1 VFAPTY
7 SVRALPSLLNK
18 GRCDGEHPPPDGVTN
33 EELRIETASV
43 MRELGHE
50 FVGRTL
56 SDHELEAVGQ
66 KVRSLLDEVR
76 TAPPRV
82 RELSRD
88 RLQEFTLTIPTF
100 DEIGQGQRFSDSIV
114 AGAANP
120 MGLAAQLWRDG
131 DVACMQV
138 TLGKAFEGA
147 PGRAHGGVVAALL
160 DEVMGLMNMI
170 HGAMAYTAQLDIS
183 YLAPTPVGE
192 PIIAR
197 AWLARQDGR
206 KQFVEATLH
215 ADQLLV
221 ARAKALFISIDRST
235 FLEEILAAED

>member
-1 VFAPTY
+1 MA
-7 SVRALPSLLNK
+7 ASL
-18 GRCDGEHPPPDGVTN
+18 
-33 EELRIETASV
+33 

-50 FVGRTL
+50 FVGRALSDEQLSTL
-56 SDHELEAVGQ
+56 STELRRLLVRAREA
-66 KVRSLLDEVR
+66 S
-76 TAPPRV
+76 PRV
-82 RELSRD
+82 RELSRN
-88 RLQEFTLTIPTF
+88 RLEEFTLTIPRF
-100 DEIGQGQRFSDSIV
+100 DEIGERQLFSDSFV

-138 TLGKAFEGA
+138 TLGNAFEGA

-160 DEVMGLMNMI
+160 DEVMGLMNVI
-170 HGAMAYTAQLDIS
+170 HGAMAFTAQLDVT

-197 AWLARQDGR
+197 AWLERQDNR

-215 ADQLLV
+215 ANDLMV
-221 ARAKALFISIDRST
+221 ARARALFISIDRAT
-235 FLEEILAAED
+235 FLEQLLIPED

>member
-1 VFAPTY
+1 
-7 SVRALPSLLNK
+7 
-18 GRCDGEHPPPDGVTN
+18 VTN
-33 EELRIETASV
+33 EEQRIVAAAL

-56 SDHELEAVGQ
+56 SDEQLSTLSTEL
-66 KVRSLLDEVR
+66 RPLLE
-76 TAPPRV
+76 RV
-82 RELSRD
+82 REAPVRVHEFSRD
-88 RLQEFTLTIPTF
+88 RLEEFTLTIPTF
-100 DEIGQGQRFSDSIV
+100 EERGERQLFSDSIV

-147 PGRAHGGVVAALL
+147 PGRAHGGVIAALL
-160 DEVMGLMNMI
+160 DEVMGLMNVI
-170 HGAMAYTAQLDIS
+170 HGAMAFTAQLDIT

-197 AWLARQDGR
+197 AWLARKDNR

-215 ADQLLV
+215 ANDLMV
-221 ARAKALFISIDRST
+221 ASAKALFISIDRAT
-235 FLEEILAAED
+235 FLEQILTPED

>member
-1 VFAPTY
+1 
-7 SVRALPSLLNK
+7 
-18 GRCDGEHPPPDGVTN
+18 
-33 EELRIETASV
+33 

-56 SDHELEAVGQ
+56 NDDQLVNLERT
-66 KVRSLLDEVR
+66 VRALLDDAR
-76 TAPPRV
+76 TAPPRI

-88 RLQEFTLTIPTF
+88 RLEEFTLTIPTVE
-100 DEIGQGQRFSDSIV
+100 EIGERQLFSDSVV

-131 DVACMQV
+131 DVACMRV

-160 DEVMGLMNMI
+160 DEVMGLMNVI
-170 HGAMAYTAQLDIS
+170 HGAMAFTAQLDIT
-183 YLAPTPVGE
+183 YVAPTPVGE
-192 PIIAR
+192 PILAR
-197 AWLARQDGR
+197 AWLARQDNR

-215 ADQLLV
+215 AGDRLV
-221 ARAKALFISIDRST
+221 ASAKALFISVDRAT
-235 FLEEILAAED
+235 FHAQTLTAEE

>member
-1 VFAPTY
+1 M
-7 SVRALPSLLNK
+7 
-18 GRCDGEHPPPDGVTN
+18 TN
-33 EELRIETASV
+33 EELRIGAASL
-43 MRELGHE
+43 MRQLGHE

-56 SDHELEAVGQ
+56 SDDELETLS
-66 KVRSLLDEVR
+66 RTMRTLLDEVR

-82 RELSRD
+82 RALSRD
-88 RLQEFTLTIPTF
+88 RLEEFTLTIPTF
-100 DEIGQGQRFSDSIV
+100 DEIGERQLFSDSIV

-131 DVACMQV
+131 DVACMRV

-160 DEVMGLMNMI
+160 DEVMGLMNVI
-170 HGAMAYTAQLDIS
+170 HGAMAFTAQLDIT
-183 YLAPTPVGE
+183 YVAPTPVGE

-197 AWLARQDGR
+197 AWLARRDNR

-215 ADQLLV
+215 ADDVLV
-221 ARAKALFISIDRST
+221 ASANALFISIDRSV
-235 FLEEILAAED
+235 FLEQILSSED

>member
-1 VFAPTY
+1 MA
-7 SVRALPSLLNK
+7 ASL
-18 GRCDGEHPPPDGVTN
+18 
-33 EELRIETASV
+33 
-43 MRELGHE
+43 MRDLGHE

-56 SDHELEAVGQ
+56 SDDQLDAVSV
-66 KVRSLLDEVR
+66 KVRALLKEVR

-88 RLQEFTLTIPTF
+88 RLEEFTLTIPTYE
-100 DEIGQGQRFSDSIV
+100 EIGERQLFSDSIV

-120 MGLAAQLWRDG
+120 MGLAALLWRDE

-160 DEVMGLMNMI
+160 DEVMGLMNVI
-170 HGAMAYTAQLDIS
+170 HGSMAYTAQLDIT
-183 YLAPTPVGE
+183 YVAPTPVGE
-192 PIIAR
+192 PIVAR
-197 AWLARQDGR
+197 AWLAGQDNR

-215 ADQLLV
+215 ADDVLV
-221 ARAKALFISIDRST
+221 ASAKGLFISIDRFA
-235 FLEEILAAED
+235 FLEHILAAEE

>member
-1 VFAPTY
+1 M
-7 SVRALPSLLNK
+7 
-18 GRCDGEHPPPDGVTN
+18 TN
-33 EELRIETASV
+33 EELRIEAASL
-43 MRELGHE
+43 MRQLGHE

-56 SDHELEAVGQ
+56 SDDELETLS
-66 KVRSLLDEVR
+66 RTMRTLLDEVR

-88 RLQEFTLTIPTF
+88 RLEEFTLTIPTF
-100 DEIGQGQRFSDSIV
+100 DEIGERQLFSDSIV

-131 DVACMQV
+131 DVACVRV

-147 PGRAHGGVVAALL
+147 PGRAHGGVIAALL
-160 DEVMGLMNMI
+160 DEVMGLMNVI
-170 HGAMAYTAQLDIS
+170 HGAMAFTAQLDIT
-183 YLAPTPVGE
+183 YVAPTPVGE

-197 AWLARQDGR
+197 AWLARRDNR

-215 ADQLLV
+215 ADDVLV
-221 ARAKALFISIDRST
+221 ASAKALFISIDRSV
-235 FLEEILAAED
+235 FLEQILTSED